1 MLEQKTVKV
10 CGTKITIQQLPTEN
24 GFEVF
29 IALSKI
35 LAGAKD
41 GVNIKSLLNFD
52 EPEVN
57 IGAII
62 AGIIEK
68 TDVIG
73 TPQFIRKLIEDS
85 IIKPEFTEEFYNNT
99 FAGNYSELFVLVG
112 EIILFNHFDDVVKK
126 NLYPFIENLLAP
138 E

>member
-10 CGTKITIQQLPTEN
+10 CGKKITIQQLPTEN

-85 IIKPEFTEEFYNNT
+85 IIKPEFDEEFYNTT
-99 FAGNYSELFVLVG
+99 FAGNYSELFSFVG

-126 NLYPFIENLLAP
+126 NLYPFIEQLLIS